1 MPLCED
7 TRMLKERLEAVMK
20 ATKIT
25 RIQKLASLA
34 VTAVLTGSLLI
45 LGGFAS
51 DAQEPERQIQTDS
64 DITDGWL
71 NDSKNPESKKW
82 RHSFKTEGFFVNQY
96 GIRLAWNND
105 SSLHQTTRQVTAG
118 EVYTV
123 SFIEEL
129 KQYADNPD
137 VMEAIRL
144 AILEERETE
153 ENSTNQWVT
162 NFIMTNPVV
171 VGVDGPYQET
181 YDELAAVFYESGK
194 KEYYSSVLEKS
205 SKETQAAMAER
216 AYKEHHIPCF
226 SMTVQILTAEERL
239 QYLEKSYQDNQTA
252 FFSILFSDLA
262 GNEQTSYAYRAYED
276 DRKDFFSI
284 AVESLDSY
292 QCEALAK
299 RAYREG
305 KKEFLY
311 LIPGA
316 KDDKDF

>member
-1 MPLCED
+1 
-7 TRMLKERLEAVMK
+7 MK
-20 ATKIT
+20 ATKNT

-64 DITDGWL
+64 DVTDGWL

-105 SSLHQTTRQVTAG
+105 SSLYQTTRQVTAG

-129 KQYADNPD
+129 KQYADNPA

-216 AYKEHHIPCF
+216 AY
-226 SMTVQILTAEERL
+226 
-239 QYLEKSYQDNQTA
+239 
-252 FFSILFSDLA
+252 
-262 GNEQTSYAYRAYED
+262 ED

>member
-1 MPLCED
+1 MHGIMI
-7 TRMLKERLEAVMK
+7 R
-20 ATKIT
+20 
-25 RIQKLASLA
+25 SL
-34 VTAVLTGSLLI
+34 
-45 LGGFAS
+45 
-51 DAQEPERQIQTDS
+51 
-64 DITDGWL
+64 
-71 NDSKNPESKKW
+71 
-82 RHSFKTEGFFVNQY
+82 Y
-96 GIRLAWNND
+96 
-105 SSLHQTTRQVTAG
+105 QTTRQVTAG

-144 AILEERETE
+144 AILEEREAE
-153 ENSTNQWVT
+153 ENSTNQWGT

-216 AYKEHHIPCF
+216 AYKEHNIPCF

-284 AVESLDSY
+284 AVESLNSY